1 MANDLFTSMH
11 ISSAGMSAQRARMD
25 VVSENIANSESTRTE
40 EGGPYRRNQV
50 VFETVGVKSNFNSV
64 FRGHLSAGG
73 GNTPQSVRVTEVSK
87 DMSPFN
93 EVYDPTHPDA
103 DVNGMVKMPNVNTIK
118 EMVDMNSAA
127 RSFEANITTMDASKR
142 MFLKALELLR

>member
-1 MANDLFTSMH
+1 MANELFTSMH
-11 ISSAGMSAQRARMD
+11 ISSAGMAAQRARMD
-25 VVSENIANSESTRTE
+25 VVSENIANSESTKTAD
-40 EGGPYRRNQV
+40 GGPYRRTQV
-50 VFETVGVKSNFNSV
+50 IFETVGVKSDFNSV
-64 FRGHLSAGG
+64 FRGQLNRTGAQ
-73 GNTPQSVRVTEVSK
+73 TVRVAEISK

-93 EVYDPTHPDA
+93 QIYDPTHPDSDQA
-103 DVNGMVKMPNVNTIK
+103 GMVNMPNVNTIE

>member
-11 ISSAGMSAQRARMD
+11 ISSAGMAAQRSRMD
-25 VVSENIANSESTRTE
+25 VVAENIANAESTRTKD
-40 EGGPYRRNQV
+40 GGPYRRQQV
-50 VFETVGVKSNFNSV
+50 VFEAVGVKSDFRSV
-64 FRGHLSAGG
+64 FQGHLSDASAL
-73 GNTPQSVRVTEVSK
+73 QSVRVSKVTK
-87 DMSPFN
+87 DMTPFN

-103 DVNGMVKMPNVNTIK
+103 DANGMVRMPNVNTIK

>member
-40 EGGPYRRNQV
+40 EGGPFRRNQV
-50 VFETVGVKSNFNSV
+50 VFETVGVKSDFNSV
-64 FRGHLSAGG
+64 FRGHLSG

>member
-1 MANDLFTSMH
+1 MANELFTSMH
-11 ISSAGMSAQRARMD
+11 ISSAGMAAQWARMD
-25 VVSENIANSESTRTE
+25 VVSENIANSESTKTAD
-40 EGGPYRRNQV
+40 GGPYRRTQV
-50 VFETVGVKSNFNSV
+50 VFEAVGVKSDFNSV
-64 FRGHLSAGG
+64 FRGQLNRTGAQ
-73 GNTPQSVRVTEVSK
+73 TVRVAEISK

-93 EVYDPTHPDA
+93 QIYDPTHPDA
-103 DVNGMVKMPNVNTIK
+103 DQAGMVNMPNVNTIE

>member
-11 ISSAGMSAQRARMD
+11 ISSAGMAAQRARMD

-64 FRGHLSAGG
+64 FRGHLSGSD
-73 GNTPQSVRVTEVSK
+73 NTPQSVRVTEVTK

-103 DVNGMVKMPNVNTIK
+103 DANGMVKMPNVNTIK

>member
-11 ISSAGMSAQRARMD
+11 ISSAGMSAQRSRMD
-25 VVSENIANSESTRTE
+25 VVSENIANAESTRTA

-50 VFETVGVKSNFNSV
+50 VFETIAAKADFNSV
-64 FRGHLSAGG
+64 FQGTLS
-73 GNTPQSVRVTEVSK
+73 NNEPQSVRVTEVSK
-87 DMSPFN
+87 DQSPFN
-93 EVYDPTHPDA
+93 EIYDPTHPDA
-103 DVNGMVKMPNVNTIK
+103 NEKGMVLMPNVNTIK

>member
-25 VVSENIANSESTRTE
+25 VVAENIANSESTKTAS
-40 EGGPYRRNQV
+40 GGPYRRSQV
-50 VFETVGVKSNFNSV
+50 VFETIGVKQDFSHVYSGKLNK
-64 FRGHLSAGG
+64 A
-73 GNTPQSVRVTEVSK
+73 TPQSVRVAEVSK
-87 DMSPFN
+87 DPSPFN
-93 EVYDPTHPDA
+93 QIYDPAHPDA
-103 DVNGMVKMPNVNTIK
+103 DAQGMVNMPNVNTIE
-118 EMVDMNSAA
+118 EMVDMNSAS

>member
-11 ISSAGMSAQRARMD
+11 ISSAGMAAQRARMD
-25 VVSENIANSESTRTE
+25 AVSENIANSESTRTE

-50 VFETVGVKSNFNSV
+50 VFETVGAKSRFDSV
-64 FRGHLSAGG
+64 YRGHLV
-73 GNTPQSVRVTEVSK
+73 GNGPQSVRVTEVTK
-87 DMSPFN
+87 DPSPFN

-103 DVNGMVKMPNVNTIK
+103 NEKGMVLMPNVNTIK
-118 EMVDMNSAA
+118 EMVDMNSAS

>member
-11 ISSAGMSAQRARMD
+11 ISSAGMAAQRARMD
-25 VVSENIANSESTRTE
+25 IVSENIANAESTRTQD
-40 EGGPYRRNQV
+40 GGPYRRHQV
-50 VFETVGVKSNFNSV
+50 VFETVGVQSDFNSI
-64 FRGHLSAGG
+64 FRGHLSGG
-73 GNTPQSVRVTEVSK
+73 SKPQSVRVSEVTK

-103 DVNGMVKMPNVNTIK
+103 DANGMVKMPNVNTIK

>member
-11 ISSAGMSAQRARMD
+11 ISAAGMAAQRARMD
-25 VVSENIANSESTRTE
+25 VVSENIANAESTKTAS
-40 EGGPYRRNQV
+40 GGPYRRSQV
-50 VFETVGVKSNFNSV
+50 VFETIGVQDTFNGV
-64 FRGHLSAGG
+64 FRGKIDK
-73 GNTPQSVRVTEVSK
+73 TVPQTVHVAEVSK

-93 EVYDPTHPDA
+93 QVYDPAHPDA
-103 DVNGMVKMPNVNTIK
+103 DAQGMVNMPNVNTIE